1 MIKRLSHILT
11 AHVLVIILL
20 AHNINSLVIVGD
32 FIMNQDFIAKTLCI
46 QKEDQQG
53 CNGKCHLKT
62 QLAKNE
68 TGTDGKSPIQNTVK
82 RQSLDVFFVSEINS
96 ILEQTDVVNRT
107 AISIY
112 SYTPNFDNRSLSV
125 ETPPP
130 DFS

>member
-1 MIKRLSHILT
+1 MLKRLSHIITAYVLT
-11 AHVLVIILL
+11 LIVL
-20 AHNINSLVIVGD
+20 AHNINSLVIVSD
-32 FIMNQDFIAKTLCI
+32 FVLNQDFIAKTLCI
-46 QKEDQQG
+46 QKDDQQG

-68 TGTDGKSPIQNTVK
+68 TGTNGKSPLQNTVK
-82 RQSLDVFFVSEINS
+82 RQSLDVFFVSEINT
-96 ILEQTDVVNRT
+96 IAELLEPVNRT

-112 SYTPNFDNRSLSV
+112 SYSPRLDSQSLSV